1 MTYSSDSKSN
11 IFVSVIDHQCEYQQ
25 MPSHA
30 HQKTHAKKI
39 AKNTN
44 QPNNQREGIKSHS
57 NKKLDPKKKKDY

>member
-44 QPNNQREGIKSHS
+44 QPNN
-57 NKKLDPKKKKDY
+57 